1 MNTPT
6 GDAAPHPPQSGT
18 VIGHGLI
25 MVFAAACGLIVA
37 NLYYAQPLTGPIGAS
52 LGLAP
57 RWAGIIVTVTQ
68 TGYCL
73 GLLLIVP
80 LGDLLENR
88 GLVVWMTRLVA
99 VALLGVA
106 LSTRPAPFL
115 AGMWLVGLLSVA
127 VQVLVTF
134 VTHLTPPAIRGR
146 VVGTVMSGLM
156 LGIMLARPVA
166 SLVAQ
171 VASWRAIFALSALSM
186 LVLARVLNQV
196 LPRHQGTGTQGYGQL
211 LASMAHLFATT
222 RPLQRRAFY
231 HACMFATFSLFWTV
245 TPLLLSGP
253 RFGLSQGE
261 IAVFALVGVAG
272 AVAAPLAGR
281 VADRGWIWSAT
292 LAAMALTALAFTL
305 TWFVAP
311 RFFVI
316 ALGLEGIVID
326 FGVTTNLVLGQRV
339 IFSLSAAYRARLN
352 ALYMAIFFLG
362 GAIGSAM
369 GGWAYAAGG
378 WNRACAL
385 GIFLPTL
392 ALVACL
398 TERLGKRQAP

>member
-1 MNTPT
+1 
-6 GDAAPHPPQSGT
+6 
-18 VIGHGLI
+18 

-115 AGMWLVGLLSVA
+115 AGMWLDGAA
-127 VQVLVTF
+127 VRCGAGTGD
-134 VTHLTPPAIRGR
+134 IRDPSDTAGH
-146 VVGTVMSGLM
+146 TQ
-156 LGIMLARPVA
+156 ARCGHRHEWPHAGNHAGAPVA

-222 RPLQRRAFY
+222 RP
-231 HACMFATFSLFWTV
+231 CS
-245 TPLLLSGP
+245 
-253 RFGLSQGE
+253 
-261 IAVFALVGVAG
+261 
-272 AVAAPLAGR
+272 AAP
-281 VADRGWIWSAT
+281 ST
-292 LAAMALTALAFTL
+292 M
-305 TWFVAP
+305 P
-311 RFFVI
+311 
-316 ALGLEGIVID
+316 
-326 FGVTTNLVLGQRV
+326 
-339 IFSLSAAYRARLN
+339 
-352 ALYMAIFFLG
+352 
-362 GAIGSAM
+362 
-369 GGWAYAAGG
+369 
-378 WNRACAL
+378 
-385 GIFLPTL
+385 
-392 ALVACL
+392 ACL
-398 TERLGKRQAP
+398 RHSACSGR